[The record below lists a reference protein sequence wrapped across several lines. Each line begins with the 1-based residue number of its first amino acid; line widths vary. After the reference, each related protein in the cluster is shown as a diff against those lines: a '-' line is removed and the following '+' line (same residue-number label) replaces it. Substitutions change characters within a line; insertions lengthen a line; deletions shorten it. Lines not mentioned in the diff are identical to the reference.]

1 MITPQMKD
9 KVLSYIVKQELP
21 RFMIRLDDL
30 SVQLDIKPD
39 YISLIIE
46 QFKKMGLC
54 EINETRGIGFPPT
67 AFIITL
73 TANAY
78 DANRNGGF
86 VFQEEIMKANL
97 LKLDME
103 LNQLSNESSGV
114 IWDRVQKIM
123 SIVNLI
129 SITFPFINR

>member
-46 QFKKMGLC
+46 QFKKWDY
-54 EINETRGIGFPPT
+54 
-67 AFIITL
+67 AKL
-73 TANAY
+73 TKH
-78 DANRNGGF
+78 
-86 VFQEEIMKANL
+86 EE
-97 LKLDME
+97 
-103 LNQLSNESSGV
+103 
-114 IWDRVQKIM
+114 
-123 SIVNLI
+123 
-129 SITFPFINR
+129 

>member
-46 QFKKMGLC
+46 QFKK
-54 EINETRGIGFPPT
+54 NGIM
-67 AFIITL
+67 
-73 TANAY
+73 
-78 DANRNGGF
+78 RN
-86 VFQEEIMKANL
+86 
-97 LKLDME
+97 
-103 LNQLSNESSGV
+103 
-114 IWDRVQKIM
+114 
-123 SIVNLI
+123 
-129 SITFPFINR
+129 